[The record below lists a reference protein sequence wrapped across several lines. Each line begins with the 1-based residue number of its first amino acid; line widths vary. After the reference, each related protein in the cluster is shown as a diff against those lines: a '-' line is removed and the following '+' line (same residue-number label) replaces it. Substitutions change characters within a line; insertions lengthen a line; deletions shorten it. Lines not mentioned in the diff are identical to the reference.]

1 MPPRVRQPPVK
12 GSRDG
17 LTPQPS
23 AEAMYS
29 FWGRDLIS
37 DIPCPQSMAPFWL
50 PRGGFREVLE
60 ASGSGEDPLRRPA
73 AVIVDYLIEP
83 GRMQWSEWL
92 SHTSLKWLPAL
103 ASWGKT
109 VWIDEFWNRWSYSDF
124 QAANPAAS
132 SWEPITA
139 PLIPGPS

>member
-1 MPPRVRQPPVK
+1 MPPRVRPPPVK
-12 GSRDG
+12 RD
-17 LTPQPS
+17 LWWYFDPEER
-23 AEAMYS
+23 AEMMMS
-29 FWGRDLIS
+29 VWGRGLS
-37 DIPCPQSMAPFWL
+37 DIPCPQMALFGP

-83 GRMQWSEWL
+83 GRMLWSEWL

-109 VWIDEFWNRWSYSDF
+109 VWIDEFWNRVSHIDL